1 MALLGAD
8 SRPAATPKEGDM
20 FVQII
25 EGQTSDPEALL
36 AAGDAWQAE
45 VKDGAI
51 GYLGVTAGVNPGG
64 KAFTIVRFEDEA
76 SARAN
81 SERPE
86 QTAWFEKHLAGAYD
100 GQPTFTESSDVSEF
114 MGGGSNDAG
123 FVQVMKISGVDR
135 QKLEELDQTFE
146 KFAGDRP
153 DIIGGLRAWT
163 GPNSCVDVMYFTSEE
178 EARRGEQGE
187 MPEELQKAMADFGS
201 MAETEFIDLPDPQ
214 LR

>member
-1 MALLGAD
+1 
-8 SRPAATPKEGDM
+8 M

-25 EGQTSDPEALL
+25 EGQTSDPDALM
-36 AAGDAWQAE
+36 AAGEAWQAE
-45 VKDGAI
+45 VRDGAI
-51 GYLGVTAGVNPGG
+51 GYLGVTSGVGEGG
-64 KAFTIVRFEDEA
+64 KAFTIVRFQDEA

-86 QTAWFEKHLAGAYD
+86 QSAWFEEHLATAYSSP
-100 GQPTFTESSDVSEF
+100 PTFTESSDVSEF

-146 KFAGDRP
+146 KFAGERP

-163 GPNSCVDVMYFTSEE
+163 GSDSCIDVMYFTSEA
-178 EARRGEQGE
+178 EARKGESAE
-187 MPEELQKAMADFGS
+187 VPEELQKVMAEFGAMAQ
-201 MAETEFIDLPDPQ
+201 TEFIDLPNPQ